1 MSKATPQPSESAG
14 LGRKAI
20 VHVSETHQM
29 TGVVRDEHFHVE
41 DVIHEGV
48 SEASLGD
55 RPRFRPIA
63 LSEIAEKGSTVEY
76 ID

>member
-1 MSKATPQPSESAG
+1 MSKATPQESAG

-20 VHVSETHQM
+20 VHVSETHTM
-29 TGVVRDEHFHVE
+29 TGLVRDEHFHVE
-41 DVIHEGV
+41 DVIHNGV
-48 SEASLGD
+48 KESDLGE

-63 LSEIAEKGSTVEY
+63 LSKIAEKGSTVEY

>member
-1 MSKATPQPSESAG
+1 MSKSTPQQSESAG
-14 LGRKAI
+14 LGRKAL

-29 TGVVRDEHFHVE
+29 MGVVRDEHFHVE
-41 DVIHEGV
+41 DVIHNGV

-63 LSEIAEKGSTVEY
+63 LSEIAEKGSTIEY